1 MPEPLLTKTWR
12 FLYRGQVL
20 RAAHRFRAAWATH
33 AMVDELAPRML
44 CSEATTLAD
53 LLCALGEPEFAGL
66 LLTAHTVEDAEV
78 PDRLLRHHGD
88 SRIDHAQVEARLAHW
103 REWGEVNQQVPADHD
118 TDIAE
123 HTASW
128 DELAGSDRIA

>member
-1 MPEPLLTKTWR
+1 MPEPLLMKTWH
-12 FLYRGQVL
+12 FLRRGRVL
-20 RAAHRFRAAWATH
+20 RAAQGFRAAWATH
-33 AMVDELAPRML
+33 TMVDDLAPRML

-66 LLTAHTVEDAEV
+66 LLTAHAVEDAEV
-78 PDRLLRHHGD
+78 PDRLLHHHGD

-103 REWGEVNQQVPADHD
+103 CEWGEVNHQVPADHD
-118 TDIAE
+118 LDIAE